1 MSLKVFN
8 IFSNSGNADSNFF
21 EISSYPS
28 QEGEDQ
34 EHRGQQMPE
43 RIWGKGIL
51 VYHLWDCRLVQL
63 LWKSMWGRLKKLNFR
78 TTL

>member
-8 IFSNSGNADSNFF
+8 IFNTLGNADSNFF

-34 EHRGQQMPE
+34 EHSRQQTLE
-43 RIWGKGIL
+43 RIGEMGSLFIICGIANWCSRYGNHCGD
-51 VYHLWDCRLVQL
+51 VS
-63 LWKSMWGRLKKLNFR
+63 KN
-78 TTL
+78 